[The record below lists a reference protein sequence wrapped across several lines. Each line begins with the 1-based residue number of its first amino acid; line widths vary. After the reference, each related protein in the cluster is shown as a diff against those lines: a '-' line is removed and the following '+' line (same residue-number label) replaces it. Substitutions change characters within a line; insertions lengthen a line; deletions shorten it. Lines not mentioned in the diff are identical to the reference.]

1 MKSSFG
7 KKSFEKKFTK
17 PQRYRYSSCCKKRK
31 LTEKNNNPTFFS
43 FFFHIDSVNKALI
56 SGNCE
61 EETSVERMKSETCRK
76 AISVKC
82 RSSTNETIIV
92 RR

>member
-1 MKSSFG
+1 MLCYNMKSSFG

-31 LTEKNNNPTFFS
+31 LTDKKQQQSNIFQFL
-43 FFFHIDSVNKALI
+43 FDIDSVNKALV
-56 SGNCE
+56 SGYCE

-82 RSSTNETIIV
+82 R
-92 RR
+92 